1 MATLRSRIGEQ
12 GREGT
17 MEEES
22 KRREDVWKERRAKL
36 HLTART
42 NISLV

>member
-12 GREGT
+12 GREVT
-17 MEEES
+17 MEGES
-22 KRREDVWKERRAKL
+22 KRWEDVWKERRAKS
-36 HLTART
+36 HLTARA